1 MRLNASTMAEGA
13 NYGLKRSSHRKSES
27 RIDGRRTDKTK
38 MFCSSSGGQSLS
50 HCANKV
56 HVGTFLDLDLR

>member
-38 MFCSSSGGQSLS
+38 MFCSSSGQSI
-50 HCANKV
+50 CAKV
-56 HVGTFLDLDLR
+56 PVDLPVDLDLR